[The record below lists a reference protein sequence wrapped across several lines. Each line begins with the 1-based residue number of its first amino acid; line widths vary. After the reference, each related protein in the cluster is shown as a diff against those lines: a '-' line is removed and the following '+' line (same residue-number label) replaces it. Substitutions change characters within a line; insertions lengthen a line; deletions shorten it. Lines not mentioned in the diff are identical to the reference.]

1 MSEAKFTKGEWNV
14 KTTGHYFNG
23 DRQYKH
29 EVIANDVGVTCLH
42 DSMAN
47 ANLIAAAP
55 EMYKALED
63 AAKEL
68 YILIDEVNDQRAS
81 HINSTTE
88 TETDYYDMETVHNIN
103 VLLAKARGES

>member
-1 MSEAKFTKGEWNV
+1 MSEAKFTKGEWSTDDMGIVESGNRIV
-14 KTTGHYFNG
+14 CDTYM
-23 DRQYKH
+23 
-29 EVIANDVGVTCLH
+29 TCKEDL
-42 DSMAN
+42 AN

-55 EMYKALED
+55 DMYKALED

-81 HINSTTE
+81 QINSTTE
-88 TETDYYDMETVHNIN
+88 TEPDYYDMETVHNIN